1 MTFNKASNSAVSALC
16 TAGDSAWAIAST
28 SRITRGHDVKNVEA
42 LTTFDRKRP
51 TDFTG
56 DRSSSTCMQVIFFT
70 PPPPPS
76 RASQRP
82 HQRSLPQAYPRHTST
97 ERSTTCKSGPHSG
110 TLSCTTHQL
119 AYHASEDSALVLVRD
134 EFSLALTHTHAN
146 PWAKHT
152 AYCKNF
158 DGWLD
163 FALPPVL
170 HRYDILTAQGS
181 TAVAQVRDMIQL
193 ASSLFFFSPRI
204 SRVPGA
210 VYRTF

>member
-119 AYHASEDSALVLVRD
+119 AYHASEDSALVRVRD
-134 EFSLALTHTHAN
+134 EFS
-146 PWAKHT
+146 
-152 AYCKNF
+152 
-158 DGWLD
+158 
-163 FALPPVL
+163 FALSHTLMQTPGPSIQPTVRTL
-170 HRYDILTAQGS
+170 MVDLTLPYLRYCIGT
-181 TAVAQVRDMIQL
+181 I
-193 ASSLFFFSPRI
+193 SLRRKAAPQ
-204 SRVPGA
+204 
-210 VYRTF
+210 